1 MKKFNYG
8 KLVLIISITLLLIVY
23 AIPTCIVLKNFVFKS
38 NEEITVSEQTEPDM
52 TPEPTIITEEVIVE
66 NYIVQEHIVEV
77 TIETTDVELIA
88 KTVWGEAR
96 GLSTLEQSAVIWCI
110 LNRVDAGYGTIV
122 EVITAPNQF
131 TGYSSSNPVTDE
143 FISLAEDVLTR
154 WQMEK
159 LCIGDVGRTLPS
171 DYLWFSGDIQHN
183 YFRNAYSGNYSTW
196 NWDCWNPY
204 S

>member
-1 MKKFNYG
+1 MKKLNYEQ
-8 KLVLIISITLLLIVY
+8 KILLILSIAFLLIVY
-23 AIPTCIVLKNFVFKS
+23 AIPTYIILKS
-38 NEEITVSEQTEPDM
+38 DNELTVPEQTESS
-52 TPEPTIITEEVIVE
+52 TTLEPTIITEEIVVG

-77 TIETTDVELIA
+77 TIEATDVELIA

-122 EVITAPNQF
+122 DVITAPNQF
-131 TGYSSSNPVTDE
+131 VGYNSSNPVTDE
-143 FISLAEDVLTR
+143 FAALAEDVLTR

-171 DYLWFSGDIQHN
+171 DYLWFTGDNQHN
-183 YFRNAYSGNYSTW
+183 YFRNAFSGNYDTW

-204 S
+204 P